1 MRPFG
6 TLRTLTTIES
16 MHLDGLIAPRYPR
29 CQSYTEHAYID
40 YAKKGKEMR
49 KAFIGTVVVMIA
61 LFVFS
66 SLAFAQTAPSQ
77 NQANQARSP
86 WKYYPKDVA
95 VGDGGPAPKRDL
107 SGTWA
112 GPVDRLL
119 RSRQEHRLR
128 DLAAASWRKGNSRSR
143 IRRSMRATV
152 SSYASRSS

>member
-1 MRPFG
+1 
-6 TLRTLTTIES
+6 

-112 GPVDRLL
+112 GPGSTPAIPAGTPAERPGGRVLAQRQQPIANTAINASNGFFIRVSFLL
-119 RSRQEHRLR
+119 RVSP
-128 DLAAASWRKGNSRSR
+128 AA
-143 IRRSMRATV
+143 
-152 SSYASRSS
+152 